1 MRSPH
6 ASAEPKVPCAECL
19 TRVSGIAWGD
29 LCPDCTERLRR
40 RASSR
45 ARYISLLACLLV
57 VWYAWLRI
65 ALRPSTRIWLAGI
78 VVATYFLTR
87 KIATQVAMD
96 LMRKPPGEMP

>member
-1 MRSPH
+1 MRSSL

-19 TRVSGIAWGD
+19 TRVPGIQWGD

-65 ALRPSTRIWLAGI
+65 ALRPSTRIWLAAI

-87 KIATQVAMD
+87 KIATQIAMD
-96 LMRKPPGEMP
+96 LMRKPPGPMP

>member
-1 MRSPH
+1 MP
-6 ASAEPKVPCAECL
+6 
-19 TRVSGIAWGD
+19 GIKWGD

-65 ALRPSTRIWLAGI
+65 PLRPSTRIWLAAI

-87 KIATQVAMD
+87 KIATQIAMD

>member
-1 MRSPH
+1 MRSPL
-6 ASAEPKVPCAECL
+6 ASAEPEVPCAGCL
-19 TRVSGIAWGD
+19 TRTPGIKWGD

-65 ALRPSTRIWLAGI
+65 PLRPSTRVWLAAI

>member
-1 MRSPH
+1 MQSSL
-6 ASAEPKVPCAECL
+6 ASAEPKIPCAECL
-19 TRVSGIAWGD
+19 TRVAGSTWGD
-29 LCPDCTERLRR
+29 LCPECMARLRR

-65 ALRPSTRIWLAGI
+65 PLRPVSRIWLAGI

-96 LMRKPPGEMP
+96 FMRKPPGEMP